1 MENIRLVP
9 LKNIMKELY
18 ENRFICEVTV
28 DKKDDI
34 DILIL
39 ESILNN
45 KILPSIIFDDNKD
58 RKTILKGSYMLSS
71 IHRCL
76 FSEET
81 EYFYDIKNERIVHY
95 NTNNDNMIISLY
107 IFTNSLY
114 FRKYVK
120 INLKHIDEDDKCF
133 DVADKIG
140 SNINNFNL
148 IVIDNSSKDNIKQ
161 YTEISNYLK

>member
-1 MENIRLVP
+1 
-9 LKNIMKELY
+9 
-18 ENRFICEVTV
+18 
-28 DKKDDI
+28 
-34 DILIL
+34 
-39 ESILNN
+39 
-45 KILPSIIFDDNKD
+45 
-58 RKTILKGSYMLSS
+58 MLSS